1 VSTFDANAASIEDFM
16 ATTYPNPITVVPMRL
31 KELVRLLESKSSDE
45 KMTRHRRIRMG
56 KAEGKR
62 RLIAHRGM
70 LIS

>member
-31 KELVRLLESKSSDE
+31 KELVRLLESKSSEE

-56 KAEGKR
+56 NALCAPKESAD
-62 RLIAHRGM
+62 
-70 LIS
+70 